1 MCILRIQMNTFWKK
15 VFFGEDYQISSISG
29 METKIFREFLEII
42 QKQCLH
48 WIIKC
53 LRERYNW
60 ILFFFKFFFLY
71 IVSRFWQREYQ
82 KIGGDF
88 MVGLPKPNS

>member
-1 MCILRIQMNTFWKK
+1 MHSTYSDEHFLEKS
-15 VFFGEDYQISSISG
+15 FFGEDYQISSISD

-60 ILFFFKFFFLY
+60 ILFFFKFFFCIL
-71 IVSRFWQREYQ
+71 FPDFDRENI
-82 KIGGDF
+82 KKL
-88 MVGLPKPNS
+88 VETLW